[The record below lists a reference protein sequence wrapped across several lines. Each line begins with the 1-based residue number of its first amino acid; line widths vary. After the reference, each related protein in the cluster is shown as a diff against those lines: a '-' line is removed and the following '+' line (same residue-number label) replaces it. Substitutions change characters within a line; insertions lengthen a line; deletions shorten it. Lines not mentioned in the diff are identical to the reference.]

1 MNNGC
6 DLNCGTL
13 FAYLKEAVEKGMV
26 KEERLNEA
34 LVHLFTTRMM
44 LGVFDQKG
52 ENPYDQI
59 SYEVVDSKPMQE
71 LNLKVS
77 EKCITLLK
85 NENHM
90 LPLDKSK
97 IKTIGVIGPNANSRA
112 ALVGNY
118 EGTASRYYT
127 ISEGIQEYVG
137 DEVRV
142 LVSDGCHLYKEG
154 MSNLS
159 QGKDRHSEVRG
170 ICAASDVVV
179 MCLGLDATL
188 EGEEGDTGNQYGSGD
203 KRDLELPGLQLEILK
218 MAYESGK
225 PVVLVMLSGSALSFN
240 WADEHIPA
248 IIQGWY
254 PGAVGGK
261 AIANILFGDVSPEGK
276 LPLTFYHSIDD
287 LPEFTDY
294 SMKGRTYRYM
304 KQDAMYPFGYGLSYN
319 EYELSNVKAD
329 REVLTEDGITVTAE
343 ISNLGEYDSA
353 ETVQVYVKICAE
365 DTPNAQLKGLKK
377 VSLKKGEKKRVE
389 IHLPKEAFGLYDEEG
404 KLCYQEGEAICYVG
418 TNGPDHRSVELTGKK
433 PAEITIKVPAD
444 C

>member
-1 MNNGC
+1 
-6 DLNCGTL
+6 
-13 FAYLKEAVEKGMV
+13 
-26 KEERLNEA
+26 
-34 LVHLFTTRMM
+34 
-44 LGVFDQKG
+44 
-52 ENPYDQI
+52 
-59 SYEVVDSKPMQE
+59 
-71 LNLKVS
+71 
-77 EKCITLLK
+77 
-85 NENHM
+85 
-90 LPLDKSK
+90 
-97 IKTIGVIGPNANSRA
+97 
-112 ALVGNY
+112 
-118 EGTASRYYT
+118 
-127 ISEGIQEYVG
+127 
-137 DEVRV
+137 
-142 LVSDGCHLYKEG
+142 
-154 MSNLS
+154 
-159 QGKDRHSEVRG
+159 
-170 ICAASDVVV
+170 
-179 MCLGLDATL
+179 
-188 EGEEGDTGNQYGSGD
+188 
-203 KRDLELPGLQLEILK
+203 

-225 PVVLVMLSGSALSFN
+225 PVVLVVLSGSALSFN

-276 LPLTFYHSIDD
+276 LPLTFYHSIDE

-319 EYELSNVKAD
+319 EYELSAVKTD
-329 REVLTEDGITVTAE
+329 SEVLTENGITVTAE

-353 ETVQVYVKICAE
+353 ETVQVYVKICAD

-377 VSLKKGEKKRVE
+377 VSLRKGEKKSVE

-404 KLCYQEGEAICYVG
+404 KLCYHEGEAICYVG

>member
-1 MNNGC
+1 MTRFLKGTDRPLAEAYQLALL
-6 DLNCGTL
+6 DLDGVVYRGKNP
-13 FAYLKEAVEKGMV
+13 VEY
-26 KEERLNEA
+26 A
-34 LVHLFTTRMM
+34 A
-44 LGVFDQKG
+44 
-52 ENPYDQI
+52 
-59 SYEVVDSKPMQE
+59 DS
-71 LNLKVS
+71 
-77 EKCITLLK
+77 I
-85 NENHM
+85 
-90 LPLDKSK
+90 
-97 IKTIGVIGPNANSRA
+97 RA
-112 ALVGNY
+112 AEAAGMTIEYTTNNS
-118 EGTASRYYT
+118 SRFQHVVADQLKGFGLDVEPWQVIT
-127 ISEGIQEYVG
+127 SSVVAARMVAKALPAGARVQVLGAEHLR
-137 DEVRV
+137 DEVTRNGLTIV
-142 LVSDGCHLYKEG
+142 DGP
-154 MSNLS
+154 
-159 QGKDRHSEVRG
+159 QDRPQAV
-170 ICAASDVVV
+170 
-179 MCLGLDATL
+179 
-188 EGEEGDTGNQYGSGD
+188 
-203 KRDLELPGLQLEILK
+203 
-218 MAYESGK
+218 
-225 PVVLVMLSGSALSFN
+225 
-240 WADEHIPA
+240 
-248 IIQGWY
+248 IQGWY